1 MSACPNCKVEN
12 PAGSKFCAGCGAAL
26 PKTPVNIR
34 CASCGAESPD
44 GSRFCKGCGRAIGA
58 VSITAGQNLNMGQP
72 PIPPGGGAVKAQPKV
87 PSQTMQRVK
96 MLLGGGAALYALGI
110 FLMYSDLEKI
120 KAAYGP
126 YASQVPGTG
135 LHWFLIIL
143 DAALAGLNVYAISL
157 IAKGDHKYAKWLFV
171 AMGVLG
177 AIFLLRGLSGP
188 IQYILINV
196 GLLVG
201 GVWGWILVS
210 HEDKALPA

>member
-1 MSACPNCKVEN
+1 MGTCVTCNTEN

-26 PKTPVNIR
+26 PKIPVNIR

-58 VSITAGQNLNMGQP
+58 AP

-188 IQYILINV
+188 VIYILINV